1 MRDVKYP
8 SNVGTEAGP
17 NTDTKIREIIDAINQ
32 LSAFTDT
39 LTATT
44 TQLQALSSSVDKIT
58 AALAAHGIIV

>member
-8 SNVGTEAGP
+8 SNIGTEAGP

-32 LSAFTDT
+32 LSAFTVT
-39 LTATT
+39 LATT
-44 TQLQALSSSVDKIT
+44 AQIDQVNASLDKIT